1 MKQGRKNPEKEETVS
16 RKPEPAEGG
25 SKKAGSDDAGS
36 FKVTSDLIGGNLN
49 GIDGIRALQMIAV
62 GIAILV
68 LVWFVLH
75 NILHSI

>member
-1 MKQGRKNPEKEETVS
+1 MKQGRKKTEKEETVS

-36 FKVTSDLIGGNLN
+36 FKVTREMIGGNPN
-49 GIDGIRALQMIAV
+49 GIDAIRALQIITGGIAV
-62 GIAILV
+62 LV

-75 NILHSI
+75 NTVHLI